1 MIIDCDPGHDDA
13 VMLVLAH
20 RHADVVGITTVS
32 GNAPI
37 EATTMNALL
46 LAQLLDWDVPVHAG
60 AARPILAEPVHA
72 PEVHGESGMEGA
84 VLPPLTR
91 LAAEH
96 DAVSFLVEATRS
108 EEGLWLVATGPL
120 TNVALALRADPH
132 LAERLAGISLMGG
145 SASVGNVTA
154 AAEFNVWA
162 DPEAAAI
169 TFASGCPV
177 RMSGLD
183 VTHQVLVDAAFA
195 ARVRAVGTPVAAV
208 VADLFVHE
216 LDRYGTY
223 ATATPFPPLHDPVA
237 LLVVTHP
244 HLFER
249 RAVPIAV
256 ETSGALTRG
265 MTVVDR
271 RSRTRSGDDPAAGP
285 ITTEWVHTADA
296 DAVLDLVVEAV
307 A

>member
-37 EATTMNALL
+37 AATTTNALL
-46 LAQLLDWDVPVHAG
+46 LTQVLEWDVPVHAG
-60 AARPILAEPVHA
+60 AGRPILAEPVHA

-84 VLPPLTR
+84 TLPPLDR
-91 LAAEH
+91 SAAEQ
-96 DAVSFLVEATRS
+96 DAVSFLVEATRR

-120 TNVALALRADPH
+120 TNVALALRADPG

-169 TFASGCPV
+169 TFAAGCPV
-177 RMSGLD
+177 LMSGLD
-183 VTHQVLVDAAFA
+183 VTHQVLVDRAFA
-195 ARVRAVGTPVAAV
+195 DRVRAVGTPVATV

-223 ATATPFPPLHDPVA
+223 ATAAPFPPLHDPVA
-237 LLVVTHP
+237 LLAVTHP

-249 RAVPIAV
+249 QSVPIAV
-256 ETSGALTRG
+256 ETVGSLTRG

-271 RSRTRSGDDPAAGP
+271 RTRTRSGDDPAAGP

-296 DAVLDLVVEAV
+296 PAVLDLVVEAV

>member
-1 MIIDCDPGHDDA
+1 MIVDCDPGHDDA

-20 RHADVVGITTVS
+20 RHADVAGITTVS

-37 EATTMNALL
+37 EATTTNALR

-60 AARPILAEPVHA
+60 AAGPLFVEPFHA
-72 PEVHGESGMEGA
+72 PEVHGESGMEGTT
-84 VLPPLTR
+84 LPPLERT
-91 LAAEH
+91 AADQ
-96 DAVSFLVEATRS
+96 DAVSFMVDATRS

-120 TNVALALRADPH
+120 TNVALALRADPG
-132 LAERLAGISLMGG
+132 LADRLAGISLMGG

-169 TFASGCPV
+169 TFSARCPV
-177 RMSGLD
+177 LMSGLD
-183 VTHQVLVDAAFA
+183 VTHQVLIDRPFA
-195 ARVRAVGTPVAAV
+195 DRVRAVGTPVATV
-208 VADLFVHE
+208 VADLFAHE
-216 LDRYGTY
+216 LDRYGSY
-223 ATATPFPPLHDPVA
+223 ATATPLPPMHDPVA

-244 HLFER
+244 HLFEH

-256 ETSGALTRG
+256 ETGGGLTRG

-271 RSRTRSGDDPAAGP
+271 RTRTRDGEDPSAGP
-285 ITTEWVHTADA
+285 VTTRWVHTADGPG
-296 DAVLDLVVEAV
+296 VLDLIASAV